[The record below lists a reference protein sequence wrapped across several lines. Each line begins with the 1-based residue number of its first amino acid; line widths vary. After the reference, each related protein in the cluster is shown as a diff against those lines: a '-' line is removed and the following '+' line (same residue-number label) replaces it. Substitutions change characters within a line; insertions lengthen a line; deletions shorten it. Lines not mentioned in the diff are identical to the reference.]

1 MGVTFSGTAFSVN
14 FGGVANQT
22 GFDNITLGSDV
33 PEDGGGPPPDIAAP
47 VVSAPAPLTVEC
59 STTGGTPTSN
69 AAIQAWLASATA
81 NDNVDGALTPSNDLV
96 NGLCAVGTTKT
107 VTFSA
112 TDAAGNTGSATS
124 TITVVD
130 TTDPTVSCPAGT
142 SASADGN
149 CQAPIPDV
157 TASVAASDTCSA
169 SNAITITQS
178 PAAGTLV
185 GLGTHT
191 ITVTGTDAAG
201 NSSSCTTTLTVTDDT
216 PPTVSCAAGTAA
228 SADGNC
234 EAPIPDVTAS
244 VATSD
249 NCSGVSLT
257 QSPAAG
263 TLVGLGVHTITV
275 TGVDAAG
282 NSSICTTTFTVTDD
296 TDPTINSASASP
308 DELWP
313 PNHKMREVTV
323 SVDVSDNCDAA
334 VECVVTSVESDEPIN
349 GQGDGNIS
357 PDWEII
363 GDLTVDLRAERSG
376 LGGGRVYT
384 INLLCTDD
392 SGNTSTSSVE
402 VNVPHDKGKKK

>member
-1 MGVTFSGTAFSVN
+1 M
-14 FGGVANQT
+14 ANQT

-157 TASVAASDTCSA
+157 TASVA
-169 SNAITITQS
+169 
-178 PAAGTLV
+178 
-185 GLGTHT
+185 
-191 ITVTGTDAAG
+191 
-201 NSSSCTTTLTVTDDT
+201 
-216 PPTVSCAAGTAA
+216 
-228 SADGNC
+228 
-234 EAPIPDVTAS
+234 
-244 VATSD
+244 TSD

-282 NSSICTTTFTVTDD
+282 NSSSCTTTFTVTDD

-313 PNHKMREVTV
+313 PNHKMREVTDELWPPNHKMREVTV
-323 SVDVSDNCDAA
+323 SVDVSGNCDAA
-334 VECVVTSVESDEPIN
+334 VECVVTSAESDEPIN
-349 GQGDGNIS
+349 GQGDGNTS
-357 PDWEII
+357 PDWEIT

-376 LGGGRVYT
+376 LGDGRVYT

>member
-1 MGVTFSGTAFSVN
+1 M
-14 FGGVANQT
+14 
-22 GFDNITLGSDV
+22 
-33 PEDGGGPPPDIAAP
+33 
-47 VVSAPAPLTVEC
+47 
-59 STTGGTPTSN
+59 
-69 AAIQAWLASATA
+69 
-81 NDNVDGALTPSNDLV
+81 
-96 NGLCAVGTTKT
+96 
-107 VTFSA
+107 
-112 TDAAGNTGSATS
+112 
-124 TITVVD
+124 VD

-142 SASADGN
+142 LASADGN
-149 CQAPIPDV
+149 CQ
-157 TASVAASDTCSA
+157 
-169 SNAITITQS
+169 
-178 PAAGTLV
+178 
-185 GLGTHT
+185 
-191 ITVTGTDAAG
+191 
-201 NSSSCTTTLTVTDDT
+201 
-216 PPTVSCAAGTAA
+216 
-228 SADGNC
+228 
-234 EAPIPDVTAS
+234 APIPDVTAS

-282 NSSICTTTFTVTDD
+282 NSSSCTTTFTVTDD

-334 VECVVTSVESDEPIN
+334 VECVVTSAESDEPIN
-349 GQGDGNIS
+349 GQGDGNTS
-357 PDWEII
+357 PDWEIT

-376 LGGGRVYT
+376 LGDGRVYT